1 MARRLEVS
9 PEARRE
15 ALRRA
20 VLGPPG
26 SIVRLTAGQQR
37 ALRVRATANALLSD
51 VAAML
56 GQAPPQ
62 EQLRCAALSWDGR
75 TLRVDFE
82 KARS

>member
-1 MARRLEVS
+1 
-9 PEARRE
+9 
-15 ALRRA
+15 
-20 VLGPPG
+20 
-26 SIVRLTAGQQR
+26 
-37 ALRVRATANALLSD
+37 LRVRATANALLSD